1 MANQT
6 KNMIRALNERKF
18 LRDVQNDF
26 KPKIFFRENQAKK
39 IGQQDI
45 LTKSDNADS
54 SAHTINESVFS
65 DDISPFSPYS
75 PYSNFQSIASSGA
88 PTDDDSG
95 DSAIND
101 LLESVT
107 KVDDIFIKYFKF
119 LRENENRDLAAY
131 SAPNSPLNSPPNS
144 PLNYRRSSSN
154 LFSDDSIEL
163 LSLLDTD
170 SPSAKKLKNL
180 INSIKSDNSYKLDKS
195 NIKKGIKNIFTKSP
209 EEIAKSPEK
218 EKEIKIIEI
227 KNRVSIRKNIINGN
241 VSKLVPLK
249 ISFFGGTAMNYDDC
263 KKVILETTDKNINEN
278 LTKLLNTSLNKGSEN
293 KPSSELK
300 IATIEPKDS
309 NDMGLTQIL
318 NKSLNDSTDMGLKEL
333 LNASLSGS
341 SIVKSINASSSGSSS
356 NEMGLEK
363 SLNTSSS
370 DNQEYVIEIT
380 FDNETLEPTDIVINR
395 AQKFKDMTDET
406 KPSNYLFSVNQ
417 FIMEQIK
424 TKNRGYIL
432 EGKTTMACYFKKN
445 NLDFDT
451 PIFTFKLADI

>member
-45 LTKSDNADS
+45 LPKSDNADS

-75 PYSNFQSIASSGA
+75 PYSNFQSIASSSA
-88 PTDDDSG
+88 LTDDDGG

-107 KVDDIFIKYFKF
+107 KVDDIFIKYFNF
-119 LRENENRDLAAY
+119 LREKENGSLAAE
-131 SAPNSPLNSPPNS
+131 SPSNS
-144 PLNYRRSSSN
+144 RRSS
-154 LFSDDSIEL
+154 FSDFSIEL
-163 LSLLDTD
+163 LSPLNTD

-209 EEIAKSPEK
+209 EEIAKSPE
-218 EKEIKIIEI
+218 EIGEEIKIRKI
-227 KNRVSIRKNIINGN
+227 KNRVSIKKNIINGN

-293 KPSSELK
+293 NPSSELK
-300 IATIEPKDS
+300 IATSKDS

-380 FDNETLEPTDIVINR
+380 FDNETLEPADIVINR
-395 AQKFKDMTDET
+395 AQKFKDMIDAI
-406 KPSNYLFSVNQ
+406 KPSNYLFSINQ

-432 EGKTTMACYFKKN
+432 EGKTTMACYFKEN